1 MVRTGLVNSVLM
13 GKPLTADDVLPMVAA
28 LTSLEKARLLRLIS
42 ARSAESPAAAYRDV
56 PVSKDEFS
64 SDEEPLS
71 WDGEGWED
79 VG

>member
-1 MVRTGLVNSVLM
+1 M

-28 LTSLEKARLLRLIS
+28 LTPNERARLLRLIS
-42 ARSAESPAAAYRDV
+42 AKSDASAAAAYEAV
-56 PVSKDEFS
+56 PPGGDEFV